1 MLSQLHSIL
10 SNHTLI
16 ERELSALIASG
27 VVRKLLLR
35 GSSADGRGGEVTGM
49 GGEIG
54 LVLQETYSS
63 LISHHSLELPAF
75 AKWHEDGGHL
85 VVSIPHSNLIAQ
97 GITADEI
104 KKAVE
109 LGFLTI
115 EYSLREAGY
124 TISVPGSGNFIR
136 NLRGGR
142 RELLRYLK
150 RQRYK
155 ESLEKVPSDSFLL
168 PSHLLLHISF
178 SVYVCLLKNLIA
190 KKSRESLLSYGFHL
204 HELVG
209 SGRVEVFMSPA
220 GRGVK
225 ITSKGLAEVN

>member
-1 MLSQLHSIL
+1 MLSQLYSVF

-16 ERELSALIASG
+16 ERELSTLIASG

-49 GGEIG
+49 GGEFG

-63 LISHHSLELPAF
+63 LISPHSLELHAF
-75 AKWHEDGGHL
+75 AKWHEDAGHL
-85 VVSIPHSNLIAQ
+85 VVSISHANLVAQ

-150 RQRYK
+150 RQKYK
-155 ESLEKVPSDSFLL
+155 ETLEKVRTLRLVFISL
-168 PSHLLLHISF
+168 PFCSAHFILCLRMLIKESYSEEVEGEFTVIWISF
-178 SVYVCLLKNLIA
+178 
-190 KKSRESLLSYGFHL
+190 
-204 HELVG
+204 
-209 SGRVEVFMSPA
+209 
-220 GRGVK
+220 
-225 ITSKGLAEVN
+225 T